1 MKKIAVIL
9 SGCGVFD
16 GSEIHEAVLT
26 LLHIEKL
33 GAQYQCFAPNI
44 DQMHVINHLTGEVDK
59 QVSRNVLIE
68 SARIAR
74 GEIKDV
80 KELNAQEFDALILP
94 GGFGAAKNLCD
105 FATQGANSIMN
116 KHVENACKQFSELR
130 KPAAYIC
137 IAPAIIGHV
146 YPKGVLM
153 TIGTDIDTAEQ
164 INQLGAK
171 HVNCDVSDFI
181 YDETFNVI
189 STPAYMLANSIIEAN
204 TSIENTI
211 SKVFEIMSND
221 RG

>member
-44 DQMHVINHLTGEVDK
+44 EQLHVVNHFTGEVDE
-59 QVSRNVLIE
+59 QSNRNVLVE

-80 KELNAQEFDALILP
+80 KELHAKEFDALVLP

-105 FATQGANSIMN
+105 FAINGADSIINSDV
-116 KHVENACKQFSELR
+116 KNACMQFSELN

-146 YPKGVLM
+146 YPTGTLA
-153 TIGTDIDTAEQ
+153 TIGSDADTAEQ
-164 INQLGAK
+164 INKLGAK
-171 HVNCDVSDFI
+171 HINCAVHDFV
-181 YDETFNVI
+181 YDETANVI
-189 STPAYMLANSIIEAN
+189 STPAYMLAGSIIEAN
-204 TSIENTI
+204 ASIENTI
-211 SKVFEIMSND
+211 NKLVEVIN
-221 RG
+221 